1 MWSDPDKASSDGIK
15 SFPFAR
21 DEAEQALFAFR
32 DAAGPIVRRAPAAR
46 FRRCACV
53 PRCVPPVIGYM
64 CQRPAVAV
72 RRRIAYEE
80 DMIERRRAREEE
92 RRVAEAA
99 GAARA
104 VARAFLESEDGMVM
118 AREEAEKRLA
128 ARERRPKDDV
138 KASSMMSGS
147 TRTIAAIR
155 DMGSQ

>member
-53 PRCVPPVIGYM
+53 PRCLPPAIGYM

-99 GAARA
+99 G
-104 VARAFLESEDGMVM
+104 RAFLESEDGMVM

>member
-1 MWSDPDKASSDGIK
+1 
-15 SFPFAR
+15 
-21 DEAEQALFAFR
+21 
-32 DAAGPIVRRAPAAR
+32 
-46 FRRCACV
+46 
-53 PRCVPPVIGYM
+53 
-64 CQRPAVAV
+64 
-72 RRRIAYEE
+72 
-80 DMIERRRAREEE
+80 MIERRRAREEE

>member
-99 GAARA
+99 G
-104 VARAFLESEDGMVM
+104 RAFLESEDGMVM